1 MSEELIACQLDM
13 AAPGLL
19 SAVDMTSEDGE
30 ESDRERTITNVIV
43 VIFLVVLVGA
53 GLWLANAM
61 VGLRKTQDCVLS
73 GRKNCAPISVPG
85 RGEVL

>member
-1 MSEELIACQLDM
+1 M
-13 AAPGLL
+13 
-19 SAVDMTSEDGE
+19 DMTSEDGE
-30 ESDRERTITNVIV
+30 ESDQERMITNVIV

-85 RGEVL
+85 RGETL